1 MDARTQALWNR
12 HAAELPRLSGYP
24 LQSMRFAAGDTL
36 AGAGEPLTRLG
47 FVVEGRAT
55 VHNAMENGR
64 AVLLREYRGVQ
75 TVGEVELLLGG
86 SAHLSQVRATTRGAM
101 LCIPLE
107 SGVRERICA
116 DAALLYYLAREVA
129 DKLAHSSRIAS
140 QDRLYPARARLA
152 AYLLY
157 QACEGGGA
165 QPLTRVAELL
175 GVSYRHLLRT
185 LRWMQ
190 EAGLVA
196 REGRGCRVLDAQ
208 ALRSLAG
215 EIRYD

>member
-1 MDARTQALWNR
+1 MDARTQLLWNR
-12 HAAELPRLSGYP
+12 HAAELPPLAGYP
-24 LQSMRFAAGDTL
+24 LQSLRFAAGDTL

-75 TVGEVELLLGG
+75 TVGEVELLLSGG
-86 SAHLSQVRATTRGAM
+86 AHLSHVRATTRGAM

-116 DAALLYYLAREVA
+116 DAALLYYLACEVA

-140 QDRLYPARARLA
+140 QDRLYPAQARLA

-157 QACEGGGA
+157 QSREAGVA
-165 QPLTRVAELL
+165 QPLARVAELL
-175 GVSYRHLLRT
+175 GISYRHLLRT

-190 EAGLVA
+190 ETGLVA
-196 REGRGCRVLDAQ
+196 REGRSTRVLDAQ

-215 EIRYD
+215 EVRYD